1 MDIEIEKQKINITAT
16 NGKLTVSS
24 MMVAEHFE
32 KDHKNVLRT
41 IRQIVSELPENFSD
55 LGRLNFE
62 PSSYI
67 NDQNK
72 TQPVMNMTRDG
83 FVLLVMGFTGKKA
96 MEWKLKYIEAFN
108 AMERAQKDKLYLKA
122 ALQIPIESD
131 LTVLLPTG
139 EFGISSWKLAREIDQ
154 PHNALATKIHY
165 LDIPAAFKAEN
176 FIPMGH
182 IADHGPREDGYGIT
196 LAGLGMMGQILRSQ
210 AARGAQLKAYD
221 QLKAV
226 NSKKIQV
233 ETVQLQPVPDAIP
246 RFQRTAV
253 PEKKMLA
260 LNGLISIWAWIENTN
275 TEKLEAELC
284 AYMQIANLKG
294 ITTSSYEN
302 AMEYIWSGMNML
314 QNDFIDLCTEE
325 ELQPLRGLF
334 DFMAYYDDRI
344 NYESLFNNF
353 KKTHQFE
360 DFTKVS
366 KKDFQKIIM
375 LAWGTMYAM
384 CLGDKAGCCK
394 ASCIHNQLKG

>member
-1 MDIEIEKQKINITAT
+1 MNMAIEQQDINITET
-16 NGKLTVSS
+16 NGALTVSS
-24 MMVAEHFE
+24 IMVAEHFR
-32 KDHKNVLRT
+32 KDHKDVLRK
-41 IRQIVSELPENFSD
+41 IRQIISELPENLSD
-55 LGRLNFE
+55 LGRRNFA

-72 TQPVMNMTRDG
+72 EQPAINMTRDG

-96 MEWKLKYIEAFN
+96 MIWKIKYIEAFN

-139 EFGISSWKLAREIDQ
+139 EFGISSWKLAHEIDQ
-154 PHNALATKIHY
+154 PHNALITKIHF

-182 IADHGPREDGYGIT
+182 VADHGPREDGYGIT
-196 LAGLGMMGQILRSQ
+196 LAGLGMMGHLFRSQ
-210 AARGAQLKAYD
+210 VAKAAQLKGYE

-226 NSKKIQV
+226 NAKKSRMEIAQA
-233 ETVQLQPVPDAIP
+233 QPVQSVTP
-246 RFQRTAV
+246 RFQRANVT
-253 PEKKMLA
+253 EKKMLA
-260 LNGLISIWAWIENTN
+260 LKGLISIWAWIENTTPEN
-275 TEKLEAELC
+275 LEAELC
-284 AYMQIANLKG
+284 AYMQITNLKG

-302 AMEYIWSGMNML
+302 AMEYIWSGIQTL
-314 QNDFIDLCTEE
+314 QNDFIDLCTED

-334 DFMAYYDDRI
+334 DFMAYYEERAS
-344 NYESLFNNF
+344 YEFLFNKF
-353 KKTHQFE
+353 KKEHRFE

-394 ASCIHNQLKG
+394 ASCIHNQL

>member
-1 MDIEIEKQKINITAT
+1 MDLEKQKINITAT

-72 TQPVMNMTRDG
+72 EQPVMNMTRDG
-83 FVLLVMGFTGKKA
+83 FVLLVMGFTGKRA

-108 AMERAQKDKLYLKA
+108 AMEKAQKDKLYLKA
-122 ALQIPIESD
+122 ALQIPIDSD

-182 IADHGPREDGYGIT
+182 AADHGPREDGYGIT
-196 LAGLGMMGQILRSQ
+196 LAGLGMMGHILRSQ
-210 AARGAQLKAYD
+210 AARAAQLKGYE

-226 NSKKIQV
+226 NAQKDRV
-233 ETVQLQPVPDAIP
+233 ETVQTQPVQSVTP
-246 RFQRTAV
+246 RFRRADV
-253 PEKKMLA
+253 SEKKMLA
-260 LNGLISIWAWIENTN
+260 LKGLISVWAWIENTTAEN
-275 TEKLEAELC
+275 LEAELC
-284 AYMQIANLKG
+284 AFMQITNLKG

-302 AMEYIWSGMNML
+302 AMEYIWSGIQTL
-314 QNDFIDLCTEE
+314 QNDFIDLCTED

-334 DFMAYYDDRI
+334 DFMAYYEDRI
-344 NYESLFNNF
+344 SYEFLFNKF
-353 KKTHQFE
+353 KKEHRFE

-394 ASCIHNQLKG
+394 ASCIHNQL

>member
-1 MDIEIEKQKINITAT
+1 MGMEIEKQKIKITT
-16 NGKLTVSS
+16 TDGKLTVSS
-24 MMVAEHFE
+24 MMVAEHFR

-72 TQPVMNMTRDG
+72 EQPAINMTRDG
-83 FVLLVMGFTGKKA
+83 FVLLVMGFTGKRA
-96 MEWKLKYIEAFN
+96 MEWKLKYIDAFN
-108 AMERAQKDKLYLKA
+108 AMENAQKDKLYLKA
-122 ALQIPIESD
+122 ALQIPIDSD
-131 LTVLLPTG
+131 LTILLPTG
-139 EFGISSWKLAREIDQ
+139 EFGISSLKLAQEIDQ

-176 FIPMGH
+176 FIQMSH
-182 IADHGPREDGYGIT
+182 VADHGPREDGYGIT

-210 AARGAQLKAYD
+210 AARAAQLKAYE

-226 NSKKIQV
+226 NSKRIQV
-233 ETVQLQPVPDAIP
+233 ETIQLQPVPDAIP

-260 LNGLISIWAWIENTN
+260 LKGLISIWAWIENTSA
-275 TEKLEAELC
+275 EKLEAELC

-366 KKDFQKIIM
+366 KRDFQKIIM

-384 CLGDKAGCCK
+384 CLGDKSGCCK

>member
-1 MDIEIEKQKINITAT
+1 MDIEIEKQKINITTT

-24 MMVAEHFE
+24 MMVAEHF
-32 KDHKNVLRT
+32 KKRHDNIIRT
-41 IRQIVSELPENFSD
+41 IQHLEIPEDFNA
-55 LGRLNFE
+55 LNFE
-62 PSSYI
+62 DVKYVDAKGEERPAF
-67 NDQNK
+67 
-72 TQPVMNMTRDG
+72 NMTRDG
-83 FVLLVMGFTGKKA
+83 FVLLVMGFTGKRA
-96 MEWKLKYIEAFN
+96 MAWKIKYIEAFN

-122 ALQIPIESD
+122 ALQIPIDRD

-182 IADHGPREDGYGIT
+182 VADHGPREDGYGIT
-196 LAGLGMMGQILRSQ
+196 LAGLGMMGHILRSQ
-210 AARGAQLKAYD
+210 AARAAQLKGYE

-226 NSKKIQV
+226 NAQKDRV
-233 ETVQLQPVPDAIP
+233 ETVQTQPVQSVTP
-246 RFQRTAV
+246 RFRRADV
-253 PEKKMLA
+253 SEKKMLA
-260 LNGLISIWAWIENTN
+260 LKGLISVWAWIENTTAEN
-275 TEKLEAELC
+275 LEAELC
-284 AYMQIANLKG
+284 AFMQITNLKG

-334 DFMAYYDDRI
+334 DFIAYYDDRI

-394 ASCIHNQLKG
+394 ASCIHNQL

>member
-1 MDIEIEKQKINITAT
+1 MDMEIGKQDVNITET
-16 NGKLTVSS
+16 NGKLMVPSV
-24 MMVAEHFE
+24 MVAEHF
-32 KDHKNVLRT
+32 KKRHDNIIRT
-41 IRQIVSELPENFSD
+41 IKSLEIPQNFR
-55 LGRLNFE
+55 LLNFE
-62 PSSYI
+62 ESSYI
-67 NDQNK
+67 NEQNK
-72 TQPVMNMTRDG
+72 TQPAMNMTRDG
-83 FVLLVMGFTGKKA
+83 FVLLVMGFTGKRA

-108 AMERAQKDKLYLKA
+108 AMEKAQKDKLYLKA
-122 ALQIPIESD
+122 TLQIPIDSD

-154 PHNALATKIHY
+154 PHNALATKIHF

-182 IADHGPREDGYGIT
+182 VADHGPREDGYGIT
-196 LAGLGMMGQILRSQ
+196 LAGLGMMGHLFRSQ
-210 AARGAQLKAYD
+210 VAKAAQLKGYE

-226 NSKKIQV
+226 NAQKTQV
-233 ETVQLQPVPDAIP
+233 ETFQVQPVQNVTP
-246 RFQRTAV
+246 RFQRANVT
-253 PEKKMLA
+253 EKKMLA
-260 LNGLISIWAWIENTN
+260 LKGLISIWAWIENT
-275 TEKLEAELC
+275 TAEKLEAELC
-284 AYMQIANLKG
+284 AYMQITNLKG

-314 QNDFIDLCTEE
+314 QNDFIDLCAEE

-384 CLGDKAGCCK
+384 CLGDKSGCCK

>member
-1 MDIEIEKQKINITAT
+1 MDINMKKQKINITT
-16 NGKLTVSS
+16 TGGKLTVSS

-41 IRQIVSELPENFSD
+41 IRQIVSELPANFSD
-55 LGRLNFE
+55 LGQLNFE

-72 TQPVMNMTRDG
+72 EQPAMNMTRDG
-83 FVLLVMGFTGKKA
+83 FVLLVMGFTGKRA

-108 AMERAQKDKLYLKA
+108 AMEKAQKDKLYLKT
-122 ALQIPIESD
+122 ALQIPRESD

-139 EFGISSWKLAREIDQ
+139 EYGISSWKLAMEIDQ
-154 PHNALATKIHY
+154 PHKALMTKIQY
-165 LDIPAAFKAEN
+165 LDVPTLFKAEN

-182 IADHGPREDGYGIT
+182 VENHGPRIDGYGIT
-196 LAGLGMMGQILRSQ
+196 LAGLGMMGHIFRSQ
-210 AARGAQLKAYD
+210 AARAAQLKGYE

-226 NSKKIQV
+226 NVANETGETIQA
-233 ETVQLQPVPDAIP
+233 QPIQSVIP
-246 RFQRTAV
+246 RFQRANV
-253 PEKKMLA
+253 SEKKMLA
-260 LNGLISIWAWIENTN
+260 LKGLISIWAWIENT
-275 TEKLEAELC
+275 TPEKLEAELC
-284 AYMQIANLKG
+284 AYMQIMNLTG

-302 AMEYIWSGMNML
+302 AMEYIWSGIQTL

-334 DFMAYYDDRI
+334 DFMAYYEDRI
-344 NYESLFNNF
+344 SYEFLFNKF
-353 KKTHQFE
+353 KKEHQLE

-394 ASCIHNQLKG
+394 ASCIHNQL